1 MSLGSCLN
9 TIHQFGSKSFTF
21 GKMSPIIVERE
32 KSYAVITVLSFIKDN
47 INQGL
52 EAKNIYFRV
61 FLAIKINI

>member
-1 MSLGSCLN
+1 
-9 TIHQFGSKSFTF
+9 
-21 GKMSPIIVERE
+21 MSPIIVERE

-61 FLAIKINI
+61 FLAIKINILKLVAEVKHLHWTLN